1 MGFVQRWTEDRELL
15 LIQRDRVA
23 SIEQKLAQL
32 ASDGEEVKKMV
43 KRTEALA
50 TQEGE
55 RSKKEAENLATQLL
69 ETVKNIESKM
79 DHPAHNVG
87 QEKETTNAR
96 EIPKSQT
103 TQGEPIGDAKVYGTL
118 YVNTDNNPNL
128 VLALR
133 ILLHSLQWVNS
144 HQRFVIFHLGPI
156 AELLDSLGPE
166 VVHELSDK
174 FHVEYRF
181 VLSLLLWV
189 LD

>member
-15 LIQRDRVA
+15 LLQRDRVA

-50 TQEGE
+50 TEEGE
-55 RSKKEAENLATQLL
+55 RSKREAENLATQLL
-69 ETVKNIESKM
+69 ATVKNIDSKM
-79 DHPAHNVG
+79 DHPARNVG
-87 QEKETTNAR
+87 QEKEE
-96 EIPKSQT
+96 EIPKTQT
-103 TQGEPIGDAKVYGTL
+103 AQEPIDDAKVYGTL